1 MKILNYYIKRSKVWV
16 ANTKNYVSL
25 LRQAISK
32 GGSLGSHSMLRN
44 SQYVHLGHNVKIA
57 DYFRIECYS
66 EYLGQHLSPKLTIG
80 DGSNIGPDFT
90 ALVADDITIG
100 ARNLFAGGVILVSEN
115 HGINPIG
122 SDCYQK
128 ESLTTGAINIGNGC
142 WLGQNVVVLPGVTI
156 GERSII
162 GANAVVSNDIP
173 PYSIAV
179 GMPAKVI
186 KRFNLDTNNWEKV

>member
-1 MKILNYYIKRSKVWV
+1 M
-16 ANTKNYVSL
+16 
-25 LRQAISK
+25 
-32 GGSLGSHSMLRN
+32 
-44 SQYVHLGHNVKIA
+44 
-57 DYFRIECYS
+57 
-66 EYLGQHLSPKLTIG
+66 
-80 DGSNIGPDFT
+80 
-90 ALVADDITIG
+90 
-100 ARNLFAGGVILVSEN
+100 SEN
-115 HGINPIG
+115 HVINPIG

-128 ESLTTGAINIGNGC
+128 ELLTTGAINIGNGC